1 VFTRGRA
8 LVATTVT
15 LALAGFLPASASA
28 TEILGSVADAGG
40 CSDNSAYVGPSV
52 STGPDYIADAAG
64 VVTTYSMTADSS
76 TLATIRLLVLQ
87 PGAGSTYTLL
97 QEDAPRTQTVPGA
110 VNTQTNVHLPIAAGQ
125 TIGVYVPTQMIGNGW
140 CLDYTGNAL
149 DTYRDFS
156 GEPPLNSPS
165 SFTNHADPIR
175 LNLAAT
181 VEPDADN
188 DTFGDETQD
197 TCLGTAGP
205 YSGCPTTVTLDKVKQ
220 KGKKPKVQATVTVP
234 GAGILKVGSPT
245 DPALAS
251 AAGKGGSKSLKVVT
265 QTLTAKT
272 KQQVVLTLK
281 LTKSAKRK
289 LADKGKLKT
298 QVKVTYTPGGGP
310 SASQTKK
317 AKLKS

>member
-1 VFTRGRA
+1 LA
-8 LVATTVT
+8 AATVT
-15 LALAGFLPASASA
+15 LAVAGFIPSTASA
-28 TEILGSVADAGG
+28 TEVLGSVADAGG
-40 CSDNSAYVGPSV
+40 CSDDTAYVGPSV
-52 STGPDYIADAAG
+52 SSGPDYIANAGG

-76 TLATIRLLVLQ
+76 TLVTVRLLVLQ
-87 PGAGSTYTLL
+87 PGAGTNYTAV
-97 QEDAPRTQTVPGA
+97 QEDAARTQTVPGA
-110 VNTQTNVHLPIAAGQ
+110 VNTQTNIHLPIAAGQ
-125 TIGVYVPTQMIGNGW
+125 TIGLFVPNQASGEGW
-140 CLDYTGNAL
+140 CLDYTGNPL

-156 GEPPLNSPS
+156 GEPPLNSPTAFS
-165 SFTNHADPIR
+165 SHPDPIR

-181 VEPDADN
+181 VEPDADS

-205 YSGCPTTVTLDKVKQ
+205 YSGCPNTVTLDKVKQ

-234 GAGILKVGSPT
+234 GAGILKAGSPT

-251 AAGKGGSKSLKVVT
+251 AAGKGGAKSLKVVT

-289 LADKGKLKT
+289 LVDKGKLKT
-298 QVKVTYTPGGGP
+298 QVKVTFTPGGGP
-310 SASQTKK
+310 SGSQTGK